1 MKRIFVL
8 LAAIVL
14 VLPLWARREPNV
26 PQAYAYGVSLDV
38 QGGYVLMPY
47 AFYGEKRTAL
57 GIGTGGE
64 FQLRTT
70 YFIGKH
76 WGMFASF
83 SYLSADMDD
92 VAYFWTVNR
101 AVMAGCPIPAITREV
116 TACLWIMIFLR
127 PYSLLEQPTD
137 MISEAGA
144 CVQEWV

>member
-47 AFYGEKRTAL
+47 SFYGEKRTAL

-101 AVMAGCPIPAITREV
+101 ADG
-116 TACLWIMIFLR
+116 
-127 PYSLLEQPTD
+127 
-137 MISEAGA
+137 
-144 CVQEWV
+144 